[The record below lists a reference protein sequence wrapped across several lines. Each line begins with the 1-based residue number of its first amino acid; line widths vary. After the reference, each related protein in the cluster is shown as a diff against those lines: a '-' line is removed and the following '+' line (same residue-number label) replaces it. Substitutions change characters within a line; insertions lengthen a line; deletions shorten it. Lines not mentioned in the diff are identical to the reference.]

1 MNSTDTFA
9 TLPLTVL
16 VSSRTN
22 PRTTF
27 APEWITE
34 LAESIADSGVHQPI
48 LVRPLPGSRVADTG
62 RGVTHE
68 IVAGECRWRASKQ
81 ANMVTIPCM
90 VKDLTDLQVMKI
102 QLIENLK
109 RKDLTELE
117 EAEGYQALMQASAMS
132 ADEIGTEIKKSR
144 SYVFGRLKLLE
155 LCTESRAALR
165 TGTIDASRALL
176 LARIPD
182 HKLQIKALKDILTG
196 GDYGYGT
203 QHEPMSARRAA
214 THIQEHYMCKLDSAK
229 FDIKCIDLVPTAG
242 SCSTCAKRT
251 GHDPDL
257 FSDVKSADVCT
268 DAACFRQKE
277 LAHGTN
283 LVEQARAR
291 GQTVING
298 KEALEIMGT
307 GYQAKFKGYRR
318 LDDPTDSPTDKPL
331 RKIIG
336 KQMEA
341 EGIAQVM
348 IEHPHKAGELIAAL
362 PNEVVLRLLKTVDG
376 QAAAAKTVAKE
387 VKEFAADK
395 AKKAADKD
403 KAKFEQGWRDDL
415 LQRTWD
421 TIVDIDDSV
430 ATHDLCRYYAAKEAA
445 ALNTERAEQL
455 AALLDLGKV
464 APYAAVADWVKATP
478 RPDHA
483 LALLTMHRDK
493 SADDHDY
500 RGHIANHGLMLVASI
515 AFGNDGAKQT
525 VADAKSELKAAMLEA
540 KTAQTKLLPSAQAR
554 AAQAKGVRGAGPKGQ
569 GDKAPA
575 APASDAPLRKRK
587 MSTVDAQAAI
597 ASAMQDQD
605 TDSGAD
611 AQGIDVDSIQP
622 VAAVVADA
630 PKPSLA
636 VDARVMIT
644 DDTDRLPITQHKYCG
659 KVGTITQQMDDD
671 RYMVTF
677 LGRTGGMCAFDRAD
691 LQVTTALTT
700 APPPAAYR
708 GPNGETWS
716 GRGLKPRWVMAA
728 LDGGSTLDDL
738 KVAA

>member
-1 MNSTDTFA
+1 
-9 TLPLTVL
+9 
-16 VSSRTN
+16 
-22 PRTTF
+22 
-27 APEWITE
+27 
-34 LAESIADSGVHQPI
+34 
-48 LVRPLPGSRVADTG
+48 
-62 RGVTHE
+62 
-68 IVAGECRWRASKQ
+68 
-81 ANMVTIPCM
+81 
-90 VKDLTDLQVMKI
+90 
-102 QLIENLK
+102 
-109 RKDLTELE
+109 
-117 EAEGYQALMQASAMS
+117 
-132 ADEIGTEIKKSR
+132 
-144 SYVFGRLKLLE
+144 LKLLE
-155 LCTESRAALR
+155 LCTEARTALR

-196 GDYGYGT
+196 GGYGYGNGN
-203 QHEPMSARRAA
+203 QADPMSARRAA
-214 THIQEHYMCKLDSAK
+214 AHIQEHYMCKLDNAK
-229 FDIKCIDLVPTAG
+229 FDIKCIDLVPAAG
-242 SCSTCAKRT
+242 SCNTCAKRT

-268 DAACFRQKE
+268 DATCFRQKE
-277 LAHGTN
+277 QAHGNT

-318 LDDPTDSPTDKPL
+318 LDDPTDSPTPQPL

-445 ALNTERAEQL
+445 ALNTDRAEQL

-500 RGHIANHGLMLVASI
+500 RGHVANHGLMLVAAI
-515 AFGNDGAKQT
+515 AFGDDGAKQT
-525 VADAKSELKAAMLEA
+525 VADAKAELKAAMLEA
-540 KTAQTKLLPSAQAR
+540 KTAKSQ
-554 AAQAKGVRGAGPKGQ
+554 
-569 GDKAPA
+569 
-575 APASDAPLRKRK
+575 
-587 MSTVDAQAAI
+587 
-597 ASAMQDQD
+597 
-605 TDSGAD
+605 
-611 AQGIDVDSIQP
+611 
-622 VAAVVADA
+622 
-630 PKPSLA
+630 
-636 VDARVMIT
+636 
-644 DDTDRLPITQHKYCG
+644 
-659 KVGTITQQMDDD
+659 
-671 RYMVTF
+671 
-677 LGRTGGMCAFDRAD
+677 
-691 LQVTTALTT
+691 
-700 APPPAAYR
+700 
-708 GPNGETWS
+708 NEGE
-716 GRGLKPRWVMAA
+716 
-728 LDGGSTLDDL
+728 
-738 KVAA
+738 